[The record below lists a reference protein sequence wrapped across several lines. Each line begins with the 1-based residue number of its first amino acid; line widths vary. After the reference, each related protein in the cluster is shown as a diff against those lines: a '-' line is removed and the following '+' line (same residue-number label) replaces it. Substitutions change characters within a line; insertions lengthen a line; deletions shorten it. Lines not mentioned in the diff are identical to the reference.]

1 MDKHHQNGE
10 IRENGRNGGN
20 GGKALLE
27 MLLDRS
33 GMARRQEQHR
43 QERRPRE
50 RRYQELWQWQGT
62 PVTAAWHSS
71 IAASFTFFLLLHT
84 LT

>member
-33 GMARRQEQHR
+33 GMARRQEQH
-43 QERRPRE
+43 
-50 RRYQELWQWQGT
+50 
-62 PVTAAWHSS
+62 
-71 IAASFTFFLLLHT
+71 
-84 LT
+84 